1 MEKAIGVRLPQKLL
15 RQVEKLGAEEHEDRS
30 TIIRKL
36 LMLGYMEFMKKK
48 AAEDYL
54 AGKITF
60 SEAARKAGLTLW
72 EMEQYLIWKG
82 FVSSY
87 SIKDLERELKSMV
100 SYGKN
105 AKR

>member
-15 RQVEKLGAEEHEDRS
+15 RQVEKLGAEEREDRS

-36 LMLGYMEFMKKK
+36 LMLGYLEFMKKK

-60 SEAARKAGLTLW
+60 SEAARRAGLTLW
-72 EMEQYLIWKG
+72 EMQQYLIGKG
-82 FVSSY
+82 FTSSY

-100 SYGKN
+100 LYSKN